1 MTNPGGTGVSRPIV
15 ALTVGDVTGV
25 GPELVAMCLSKPGP
39 SAMCRPLVI
48 GPFPLVVQR
57 AEAVG
62 APLTFREIAE
72 VSAAKFEPGLV
83 DVLQPAGAPLTAA
96 PPAGQVD
103 LEAGRLSAKC
113 LETAFQLAE
122 MGSVQGIV
130 GAPINKSAFRL
141 AGYDYLDEI
150 EFLADLTKSPNPR
163 LFGILARL
171 WTTCATLHLPF
182 RNVAA
187 SVTRASVLEA
197 ITAMNGALT
206 RSGARAA
213 RIAVAALN
221 PHNGEGGLLGREE
234 LDEIAPAIEDAR
246 SSGIDAS
253 GPFPA
258 DTVFPRAMASEM
270 DGVVCMYHD
279 QANIARKLHGFQHS
293 ASAVLGL
300 PAPYATTAHGT
311 AYDLVGTGTA
321 DPSSLLAAL
330 DFVTRQ
336 ACPVA
341 QEEPIPEARS
351 EVPR

>member
-1 MTNPGGTGVSRPIV
+1 MTNPGGTGVSKPII

-25 GPELVAMCLSKPGP
+25 GPELVAMSLSQRGLG
-39 SAMCRPLVI
+39 AMCRPLVI
-48 GPFPLVVQR
+48 GPFPLVVER
-57 AEAVG
+57 AKAVG
-62 APLTFREIAE
+62 ATVTFREVGE
-72 VSAAKFEPGLV
+72 VAGAKFEPGHV
-83 DVLQPAGAPLTAA
+83 DVLQPAGAPISAA

-103 LEAGRLSAKC
+103 VDAGKLAGRC

-122 MGSVQGIV
+122 TGAVQGIV
-130 GAPINKSAFRL
+130 GAPINKAAFRL

-150 EFLADLTKSPNPR
+150 EFLRDLTKSPNPR
-163 LFGILARL
+163 LFGILGRL

-182 RNVAA
+182 REVAA

-197 ITAMNGALT
+197 ITAIHEALVRNLS
-206 RSGARAA
+206 RSP

-246 SSGIDAS
+246 STGINAS

-258 DTVFPRAMASEM
+258 DTVFPGAMTSKM
-270 DGVVCMYHD
+270 DGIVCMYHD
-279 QANIARKLHGFQHS
+279 QANIARKLHGFQNS

-311 AYDLVGTGTA
+311 AYELVGTGTA
-321 DPSSLLAAL
+321 DPSSLLTAL
-330 DFVTRQ
+330 DFVIRQ
-336 ACPVA
+336 ASPV
-341 QEEPIPEARS
+341 ETVHP
-351 EVPR
+351 